1 MTPEELLKK
10 MAEVRF
16 ETFKKILVQTV
27 PCRAAALDLRNG
39 RATVLALRQMQY
51 EDALS
56 YESIERIYYAAV
68 IGLREKKW
76 WCLIPMV
83 LTFLESSRFVSVTDC
98 PFRLLSR
105 PEKPKNCVSNSVKP

>member
-56 YESIERIYYAAV
+56 YESIERIY
-68 IGLREKKW
+68 
-76 WCLIPMV
+76 
-83 LTFLESSRFVSVTDC
+83 
-98 PFRLLSR
+98 
-105 PEKPKNCVSNSVKP
+105 